1 MAEHVRGIAIEG
13 FFFASETLALPFGCA
28 ANAVRIPRG
37 NRTGGPE
44 MTATATAPSKSAV
57 KPVRMFVGGEF
68 VESKSTRSGPVYNP
82 SIGEQIAECPFCTTA
97 EVDAAVTNAH
107 AAFPAWRDTPVVER
121 ARVMFRLVS
130 LLEKNADSLARTLSL
145 EHGKTHEEAVGS
157 IRRGIEMV
165 EYACGIP
172 TLTMGDTMHNIAV
185 DVDCETYFQP
195 LGVCVGITPFNFPFM
210 VPLWMAPI
218 AITCGNTF
226 ILKPSEKVPLSAMK
240 LAELLVEAGLPPGV
254 FNVVHGDKEA
264 VDVLLTHPLV
274 QAVSFVG
281 STPIA
286 KYIYETSIQ
295 HGKRCQANGG
305 AKNHILVMPDADM
318 DKAVGALQASA
329 FGCSGQRCMAG
340 SLAVAIGG
348 AGDPLVEKLSASAAK
363 LKVGR
368 TDVWGGGGASS
379 PGQGSAGVSPA
390 VDMGP
395 VVTRQHLE
403 GLLANIDK
411 GVKEG
416 AKLARDGRGVKVP
429 DAPNGFYLGPTVFD
443 HVAPEMHV
451 SQAELFGPV
460 LSVTRAASLDEAIE
474 LTNKSPFGNGA
485 VIYTRD
491 GHAARE
497 FKHRAGAGM
506 IGVNVG
512 VPAPMAMFPFTGV
525 KGSFFGDLHIQGKE
539 GIMFYTQQRMILSR
553 WHPDSHAG
561 EFVTTRG

>member
-1 MAEHVRGIAIEG
+1 
-13 FFFASETLALPFGCA
+13 
-28 ANAVRIPRG
+28 
-37 NRTGGPE
+37 
-44 MTATATAPSKSAV
+44 MTATATAVPATGK
-57 KPVRMFVGGEF
+57 KVRLFVGGEF
-68 VESKSTRSGPVYNP
+68 VESKATRKGPVFNP
-82 SIGEQIAECPFCTTA
+82 SIGEQIAEVPFCTA
-97 EVDAAVTNAH
+97 DEVNRVIEVAH

-121 ARVMFRLVS
+121 ARVMFRLVA
-130 LLEKNADSLARTLSL
+130 LLEKNADALARTISY

-172 TLTMGDTMHNIAV
+172 TLSMGDTMHNLAV
-185 DVDCETYFQP
+185 DVDCETYHHP

-210 VPLWMAPI
+210 VPLWMFPI

-226 ILKPSEKVPLSAMK
+226 ILKPSEKVPLSAMR

-254 FNVVHGDKEA
+254 FNVVHGDREA
-264 VDVLLTHPLV
+264 VDALLTHPHV

-286 KYIYETSIQ
+286 KLIYETSIK

-318 DKAVGALQASA
+318 DKSVSALQASA

-340 SLAVAIGG
+340 SLAVAIGK
-348 AGDPLVEKLSASAAK
+348 AADPLVEKLSAAAAK

-368 TDVWGGGGASS
+368 TDIPSDA
-379 PGQGSAGVSPA
+379 Q
-390 VDMGP
+390 MGP
-395 VVTRQHLE
+395 VVTQQHLD

-416 AKLARDGRGVKVP
+416 AKLARDGRGVKV
-429 DAPNGFYLGPTVFD
+429 DGANGGYYLGPTIFD
-443 HVAPEMHV
+443 HVAPQMHV

-460 LSVTRAASLDEAIE
+460 LSVSRVGTLDEAIN
-474 LTNKSPFGNGA
+474 LTNQSPFGNGA

-506 IGVNVG
+506 IGINVG
-512 VPAPMAMFPFTGV
+512 VPAPMAMFAFTGV
-525 KGSFFGDLHIQGKE
+525 KGSFFGDIHMQGRE
-539 GIMFYTQQRMILSR
+539 GIAFYTQQRMILSR
-553 WHPDSHAG
+553 WHQDSHAG

>member
-1 MAEHVRGIAIEG
+1 M
-13 FFFASETLALPFGCA
+13 S
-28 ANAVRIPRG
+28 AV
-37 NRTGGPE
+37 
-44 MTATATAPSKSAV
+44 TAPAV
-57 KPVRMFVGGEF
+57 KSVRMFVGGEF
-68 VESKSTRSGPVYNP
+68 VESRSTRRGPVFNP
-82 SIGEQIAECPFCTTA
+82 SIGEQIAEVPFCTA
-97 EVDAAVTNAH
+97 SEVDSVVKTAH

-121 ARVMFRLVS
+121 ARVMFRLVA
-130 LLEKNADSLARTLSL
+130 LLEKNADTLARTISL

-157 IRRGIEMV
+157 VRRGIEMV
-165 EYACGIP
+165 EFACGIP
-172 TLTMGDTMHNIAV
+172 TLSMGDTIHNIAV
-185 DVDCETYFQP
+185 DVDCETYFHP

-210 VPLWMAPI
+210 VPLWMFPI
-218 AITCGNTF
+218 ALTCGNTF
-226 ILKPSEKVPLSAMK
+226 VLKPSEKVPLSAMR

-264 VDVLLTHPLV
+264 VDALLTHPLV

-281 STPIA
+281 STPVA

-295 HGKRCQANGG
+295 HGKRCQSNGG

-348 AGDPLVEKLSASAAK
+348 AADPLVEKLSAAAAK
-363 LKVGR
+363 MKVGR
-368 TDVWGGGGASS
+368 TDVKNDV
-379 PGQGSAGVSPA
+379 Q
-390 VDMGP
+390 MGP
-395 VVTRQHLE
+395 VVTKQHLD
-403 GLLANIDK
+403 GLLSNIDK

-416 AKLARDGRGVKVP
+416 AKLARDGRTVKVP
-429 DAPNGFYLGPTVFD
+429 DAPGGYYLGPTIFD

-451 SQAELFGPV
+451 SRTELFGPV
-460 LSVTRAASLDEAIE
+460 LSVSRVSTLEEAIE
-474 LTNKSPFGNGA
+474 LTHRSPFGNGA

-506 IGVNVG
+506 IGINVG
-512 VPAPMAMFPFTGV
+512 VPAPMAMFAFTGV

-553 WHPDSHAG
+553 WHQDSHAG

>member
-1 MAEHVRGIAIEG
+1 MTTTAAKSSAMS
-13 FFFASETLALPFGCA
+13 ASP
-28 ANAVRIPRG
+28 
-37 NRTGGPE
+37 
-44 MTATATAPSKSAV
+44 TATI
-57 KPVRMFVGGEF
+57 VRMFVGGEF
-68 VESKSTRSGPVYNP
+68 VQSKSTRRGPVYNP
-82 SIGEQIAECPFCTTA
+82 SIGEQIAECPFCTAA
-97 EVDAAVTNAH
+97 EVDAAVRNAH

-121 ARVMFRLVS
+121 ARVMFRLVA
-130 LLEKNADSLARTLSL
+130 LLEKNAESIARLISL
-145 EHGKTHEEAVGS
+145 EHGKTHEESVGS
-157 IRRGIEMV
+157 VRRGIEMV
-165 EYACGIP
+165 EYACSIP

-185 DVDCETYFQP
+185 DVDCETYFHP

-226 ILKPSEKVPLSAMK
+226 VLKPSEKVPLSAMR
-240 LAELLVEAGLPPGV
+240 LAELFAEAGLPPGV

-264 VDVLLTHPLV
+264 VDALLTHPLV

-286 KYIYETSIQ
+286 KYIYETSIK

-340 SLAVAIGG
+340 SLAVAIGS

-368 TDVWGGGGASS
+368 TDI
-379 PGQGSAGVSPA
+379 GSDAQ
-390 VDMGP
+390 MGP
-395 VVTRQHLE
+395 VVTKQHLDS
-403 GLLANIDK
+403 LLTNIDK

-443 HVAPEMHV
+443 HVAPQMHV

-474 LTNKSPFGNGA
+474 LTNKSPYGNGA